1 MNRLRMMLF
10 RTWQQTP
17 PAPSIP
23 WGIKRIRAPQT
34 WKLARGSRIRIAVI
48 DTGLDYSHQ
57 DLAHAAERGYNVLQP
72 LLPPHDDNG
81 HGTHIAGTIAAYNA
95 HSGMSGVAPEAL
107 IYPVKAFDHNGS
119 ATIADIITG
128 IEWAIDNRMHI
139 INMSFGMRRSSKAL
153 HDVIRRAY
161 RAGIV
166 IVASAGNDGLARAD
180 YPARYPEVI
189 SVGAT
194 TRQNRRLSISNRGK
208 QVDLYAPGEKVVSTW
223 LYRRYH
229 TLSGTSMAAGYVS
242 GAAALLLSLRRDLT
256 PRQIKELLRQSRTPA
271 SRAGSKPAK
280 PGVLNVYD
288 AVQRVMRRSSY
299 MRSGADT
306 PMRRSTLR
314 RTMRTQPTRARR
326 A

>member
-1 MNRLRMMLF
+1 MNRLRMIFF
-10 RTWQQTP
+10 RTWQHTA

-23 WGIKRIRAPQT
+23 WGIKRIRAPQA
-34 WKLARGSRIRIAVI
+34 WKAAKGARIRVAVI

-72 LLPPHDDNG
+72 LFLPHDDNG
-81 HGTHIAGTIAAYNA
+81 HGTHIAGTIAA
-95 HSGMSGVAPEAL
+95 HSTRSGMSGVAPEAR
-107 IYPVKAFDHNGS
+107 IFPVKAFDHNGS

-128 IEWAIDNRMHI
+128 IEWAIDNGMHI
-139 INMSFGMRRSSKAL
+139 INMSFGMSRGSRAL

-166 IVASAGNDGLARAD
+166 IIASAGNDGLARAD

-194 TRQNRRLSISNRGK
+194 TRQNRRLSISNRGR
-208 QVDLYAPGEKVVSTW
+208 QVDIYAPGEKIISTW
-223 LYRRYH
+223 LYRSYH

-242 GAAALLLSLRRDLT
+242 GAAALLLSLRRELT

-271 SRAGSKPAK
+271 SRAGKPVK

-288 AVQRVMRRSSY
+288 AVQRVMRRSY